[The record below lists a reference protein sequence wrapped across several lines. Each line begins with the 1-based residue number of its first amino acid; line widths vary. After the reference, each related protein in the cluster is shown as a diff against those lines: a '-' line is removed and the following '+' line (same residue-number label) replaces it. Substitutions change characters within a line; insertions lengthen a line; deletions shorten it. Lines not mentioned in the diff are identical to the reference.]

1 MHSFRCLSR
10 RGLLRDAAPLFLP
23 ALLALLPALGQ
34 PLRADS
40 IGLRLT
46 EVVTDPQGD
55 HSENAGGNGVP
66 FDAVPGKGTISPVD
80 EYVELYFSG
89 GPALDLRGYVLD
101 FLDTTPAR
109 YVFGAPARSTLL
121 FTPGSRVDHLLA
133 GGFLVLG
140 NPPGALNNRIDIELR
155 NPLGDLVDRW
165 SIADGN
171 ATGPGDEALAR
182 VWTGTTF
189 LDRSARAAISPLGPG
204 PTTPTPEPGT
214 LLLCLAGGLTG
225 LFAAARPSVRRASY
239 AVRRKRRAGLR
250 PCRPPG
256 PAPPADA

>member
-1 MHSFRCLSR
+1 MHASRRLPR
-10 RGLLRDAAPLFLP
+10 RGLLRGTAPLFLP
-23 ALLALLPALGQ
+23 VLLALLCAPAP

-55 HSENAGGNGVP
+55 HSENTGGNGVP
-66 FDAVPGKGTISPVD
+66 FDALPGEGAISSVD
-80 EYVELYFSG
+80 EYVELHFAG
-89 GPALDLRGYVLD
+89 GAALDLRGYVLD
-101 FLDTTPAR
+101 FLDTTPTR
-109 YVFGAPARSTLL
+109 YVFGAPSRSTLR
-121 FTPGSRVDHLLA
+121 FTPGSRVDRFLA

-171 ATGPGDEALAR
+171 ATGPDDEALAR
-182 VWTGTTF
+182 VWTGTAF
-189 LDRSARAAISPLGPG
+189 LDRSERAAISPLGPG
-204 PTTPTPEPGT
+204 PTEPTPEPGT

-225 LFAAARPSVRRASY
+225 LFAAARPSVRRACS
-239 AVRRKRRAGLR
+239 AMRRTPRAGPR
-250 PCRPPG
+250 PCRSPG
-256 PAPPADA
+256 PVPPASA